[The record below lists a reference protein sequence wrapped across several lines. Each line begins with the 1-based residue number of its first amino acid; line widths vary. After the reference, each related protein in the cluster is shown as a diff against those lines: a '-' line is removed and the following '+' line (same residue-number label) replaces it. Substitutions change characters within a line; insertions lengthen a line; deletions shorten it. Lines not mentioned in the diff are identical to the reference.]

1 MLREVDPRPARIR
14 AELSQRK
21 TIIVMGSKGGV
32 GKTTVAAMMALALA
46 RKGRKPLLVDLDV
59 TDPNMHIV
67 LGLDPESQMPGETKG
82 IAPLAVNGI
91 GFLSIAPYTKGEPA
105 PLRGDEAVNAVRELL
120 AATDYTGYDTVI
132 IDSPPG
138 LGDVTMELLELIP
151 NPVIIVVTTPSK
163 LSADSLRRHLR
174 LLEEMGYN
182 EYIVIYNMARK
193 PLDSPHAIPYDEGVE
208 DAYGSMER
216 LAVTEAFRAVEKIVE
231 ELIDK
236 GTI

>member
-21 TIIVMGSKGGV
+21 TIIVTGSKGGV
-32 GKTTVAAMMALALA
+32 GKTTIAAMIALALA

-59 TDPNMHIV
+59 TDPNMHVV

-82 IAPLAVNGI
+82 IAPLAVEGV

-174 LLEEMGYN
+174 LLEEMGYSK
-182 EYIVIYNMARK
+182 YVVIYNMARSSV
-193 PLDSPHAIPYDEGVE
+193 DSGYAVPYDNGVE
-208 DAYGSMER
+208 DAYGSLER
-216 LAVTEAFRAVEKIVE
+216 LAATEAYKTVEKIVE
-231 ELIDK
+231 GLLDK
-236 GTI
+236 GLI